1 MTETSAIKLTD
12 VQWTVLR
19 NAKAGHVYR
28 SERGHDLY
36 ACYDRAQADRGRHKK
51 VTAIVER
58 LSTLGLL
65 RIGEQSVMQRPWH
78 VTEAGEKALAQKEI
92 AS

>member
-1 MTETSAIKLTD
+1 MLTPA
-12 VQWTVLR
+12 QLTVLR

-36 ACYDRAQADRGRHKK
+36 ACYDRAQNNRGRDKN
-51 VTAIVER
+51 VTAVVKR
-58 LSTLGLL
+58 LSAQGFL
-65 RIGEQSVMQRPWH
+65 RIGDQSVMTRPWH
-78 VTEAGEKALAQKEI
+78 VTEAGEKALAQTEN

>member
-1 MTETSAIKLTD
+1 VLTPTEL
-12 VQWTVLR
+12 TVLR

-36 ACYDRAQADRGRHKK
+36 DCYDRSQVTRGRHKK
-51 VTAIVER
+51 VTTIVKR
-58 LSTLGLL
+58 LSSLGLL
-65 RIGEQSVMQRPWH
+65 RIGEPSVMTRPWH
-78 VTEAGEKALAQKEI
+78 VTEAGDKALAQTEG

>member
-1 MTETSAIKLTD
+1 MLTPA
-12 VQWTVLR
+12 QLTVLR

-51 VTAIVER
+51 VTAIVDR
-58 LSTLGLL
+58 LYTLGLL
-65 RIGEQSVMQRPWH
+65 QIGDPSVMTRPWH
-78 VTEAGEKALAQKEI
+78 VTEKGDQVLAQKES